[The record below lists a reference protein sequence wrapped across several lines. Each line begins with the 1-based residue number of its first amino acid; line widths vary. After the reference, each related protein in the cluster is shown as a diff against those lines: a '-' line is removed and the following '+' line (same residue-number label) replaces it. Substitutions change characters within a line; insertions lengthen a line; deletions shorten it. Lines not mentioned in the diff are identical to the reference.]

1 MLVQQEQALYSLA
14 STKLMNSEPNGNMKM
29 ARAGPIAAN
38 GRKKNSTNIQT
49 PGQPDS
55 YREMQGT
62 IRRLLASDRCT
73 RACLGVFILPAISW
87 KAEAPGCCIK
97 YQKVKP

>member
-38 GRKKNSTNIQT
+38 GRKKISTNIQT

-62 IRRLLASDRCT
+62 IRRLLLAHVWVSLSCQRYHG
-73 RACLGVFILPAISW
+73 RLRRQAV
-87 KAEAPGCCIK
+87 
-97 YQKVKP
+97 V

>member
-38 GRKKNSTNIQT
+38 GRKKKFRLIYRRR
-49 PGQPDS
+49 DS
-55 YREMQGT
+55 RTRTVKCKERSGDCFSRMFGCLYP
-62 IRRLLASDRCT
+62 ASDIME
-73 RACLGVFILPAISW
+73 G
-87 KAEAPGCCIK
+87 
-97 YQKVKP
+97 